1 MLEALG
7 ASSNPLETPPPE
19 FLLASI
25 CADLSEHLPL
35 GMLLNHFNY
44 HGIYNSNLIEVN
56 KKKRGTSWKIQKKSY
71 INHHK
76 PF

>member
-35 GMLLNHFNY
+35 GMLWNHFNY

-56 KKKRGTSWKIQKKSY
+56 KKKKRYIMENPKKELYKSS
-71 INHHK
+71 
-76 PF
+76 

>member
-35 GMLLNHFNY
+35 GMLWNHFNY

-56 KKKRGTSWKIQKKSY
+56 QKKKEVHHGKSKKRV
-71 INHHK
+71 I
-76 PF
+76 